1 MAESASVSGRARPS
15 GARARG
21 ELIASAPLAA
31 FGVLSERYAGPG
43 ESANLSA
50 IEDAVHLEAE
60 FIRTQWSASALAY
73 FGNRAIEDSA

>member
-43 ESANLSA
+43 ES
-50 IEDAVHLEAE
+50 EDAVRLEAGHLRMRPEAE
-60 FIRTQWSASALAY
+60 FTRSRCIFFNCLA
-73 FGNRAIEDSA
+73 IV